1 MEEYNVT
8 TILRDLSI
16 IWILL
21 HCCIMFMLLYES
33 RFSKRTTNIAT
44 FIFMIPLTV
53 VNLSNVILFG
63 IEYAGQLIFFCCVL
77 PSLLFFCIMAKN
89 RDSRFLFT
97 FCVVDTIILEILFAT
112 NLLDNAL
119 GLGNYTVMFI
129 SRLIIIPIIEF
140 IIVKYI
146 RQPYHILQTHT
157 KKGWGIFSLMAV
169 LFYIILLVVT
179 YYPCIILDRP
189 EYIPYLILILIL
201 VPVMYI
207 TVLNILWKQLKLFMA
222 NEENRM
228 LNMQIK
234 MVNERLE
241 SSAKAENSIKILHH
255 DVRHRMIL
263 LNNYLMNNDVENALK
278 FIKDIIEETDA
289 NGFKS
294 YCKNNSV
301 NAVLSYYE
309 SIAASN
315 CIDFNTNIKLSEKI
329 KINETDFAII
339 LSNGLENAI
348 NAINK
353 LKSCD
358 DKEVIIKAFVD
369 YGILY
374 LEIKNPFDG
383 KIDFDNGF
391 PKVIDENHGYGTK
404 SMAAIVNKNNG
415 IYSFEADKGFFVFR
429 CAI

>member
-1 MEEYNVT
+1 MT

-21 HCCIMFMLLYES
+21 HCCIMFMFLYES
-33 RFSKRTTNIAT
+33 RFSKRITNIAT
-44 FIFMIPLTV
+44 CIFMIPLTAI
-53 VNLSNVILFG
+53 NLANVILFG
-63 IEYAGQLIFFCCVL
+63 IEYAGQFIFFCCVL
-77 PSLLFFCIMAKN
+77 PSLLFFCVMAKN

-146 RQPYHILQTHT
+146 RQPYRMLQRHT
-157 KKGWGIFSLMAV
+157 KKGWGVFSLMAV

-189 EYIPYLILILIL
+189 EYIPHLILILIL

-241 SSAKAENSIKILHH
+241 NSAKTESSIKILHH

-263 LNNYLMNNDVENALK
+263 LNNYLMNNDIESAVK
-278 FIKDIIEETDA
+278 FIKDIIAETDA
-289 NGFKS
+289 SSFKN

-309 SIAASN
+309 GIASSN
-315 CIDFNTNIKLSEKI
+315 HIVFNSNIKLSEKI
-329 KINETDFAII
+329 KISETDFAVI

-353 LKSCD
+353 FKSCD

-383 KIDFDNGF
+383 KIDFDNGL

-415 IYSFEADKGFFVFR
+415 IYSFAADKGFFVFR